1 MTRAARSFATDERD
15 FAAASNSAAI
25 TGSILMAGTPALF
38 EPLRHH
44 PRQSDCGVA
53 DVPVQ
58 RRERRAAVSACPPGT
73 VALRSADTVPT
84 GAGTPLNSDPTR
96 RDDGPQP
103 VADLGS
109 ATNRIHDLARNPIAP
124 NQVAGRLGI
133 QSAIIGG
140 DRDDLGR

>member
-1 MTRAARSFATDERD
+1 
-15 FAAASNSAAI
+15 
-25 TGSILMAGTPALF
+25 MAGMPALF
-38 EPLRHH
+38 EPLRLGGIALC
-44 PRQSDCGVA
+44 QSDRGVV

-109 ATNRIHDLARNPIAP
+109 AANRIHDLARNPIAP
-124 NQVAGRLGI
+124 NQVAAGRLCI